1 MENTK
6 MLKFVPDSLK
16 TKTVKKI
23 PYLLRYVF

>member
-1 MENTK
+1 MENTE

-23 PYLLRYVF
+23 SYLLRYVF

>member
-1 MENTK
+1 MENTE